1 MEISGTG
8 PYMLVADVLALPPFY
23 SYRSRRARR
32 CMLVRMNSE
41 APINSEWLITELL
54 DEKPNAKYCWQY
66 HQRGPTKDW
75 VLAID
80 IGTGTDKILNVSES
94 QLDAITAGDEQAR
107 DHLLA
112 RLQALLR

>member
-1 MEISGTG
+1 M
-8 PYMLVADVLALPPFY
+8 VAPMA
-23 SYRSRRARR
+23 ARR

-41 APINSEWLITELL
+41 TPINSEWLITELL
-54 DEKPNAKYCWQY
+54 DEKPNAKYCWQC

-94 QLDAITAGDEQAR
+94 QLDAITAGDEHAR

-112 RLQALLR
+112 RLSALLR